1 MVLEKPI
8 TAVVKVE
15 NEETPIEPQI
25 NLNSKIKAPI
35 KKGTVLGTVSY
46 EIEGKTYT
54 GNLIAENDVKKS
66 KTGLVFLLI
75 FIGLIVLFGGL
86 RVLELYKR
94 NQTLNKIR
102 GKNK

>member
-35 KKGTVLGTVSY
+35 KK
-46 EIEGKTYT
+46 
-54 GNLIAENDVKKS
+54 
-66 KTGLVFLLI
+66 
-75 FIGLIVLFGGL
+75 
-86 RVLELYKR
+86 ELYLE
-94 NQTLNKIR
+94 Q
-102 GKNK
+102 

>member
-1 MVLEKPI
+1 MMIWKEFL
-8 TAVVKVE
+8 
-15 NEETPIEPQI
+15 
-25 NLNSKIKAPI
+25 
-35 KKGTVLGTVSY
+35 
-46 EIEGKTYT
+46 IEGKTYT

-86 RVLELYKR
+86 RILELYKR

-102 GKNK
+102 GKKK